1 MQNQPATT
9 PMSNF
14 NALTNN
20 PNGSDW
26 MAKFNRP
33 NVSNN
38 YLGTTT
44 RPMHRTRMMRGSRMM
59 RTKCHYV
66 RQNGMKT
73 KVC

>member
-1 MQNQPATT
+1 MQNQPATA
-9 PMSNF
+9 PMSTPNF
-14 NALTNN
+14 NAITNN

-44 RPMHRTRMMRGSRMM
+44 RPMHRSHMMRT
-59 RTKCHYV
+59 TKCHYV
-66 RQNGMKT
+66 RENGVKT
-73 KVC
+73 KVCR

>member
-1 MQNQPATT
+1 MQNQPMAPSEST
-9 PMSNF
+9 SNF

-33 NVSNN
+33 NVMQRNN

-44 RPMHRTRMMRGSRMM
+44 RPGRMTKMH
-59 RTKCHYV
+59 CHYV
-66 RQNGMKT
+66 MENGRRT
-73 KVC
+73 KVCK

>member
-1 MQNQPATT
+1 
-9 PMSNF
+9 
-14 NALTNN
+14 
-20 PNGSDW
+20 

-38 YLGTTT
+38 LFGTTT
-44 RPMHRTRMMRGSRMM
+44 RPMHRTRMM

-66 RQNGMKT
+66 RQNGMRT